1 MNQSTVTIGAKLNP
15 DPLSITAGD
24 IVVWVNNT
32 AEAQN
37 ASSNDGGQTFITGL
51 IQPNGNS
58 LPITVRT
65 STTYTVSPAGLLG
78 SITVNVA
85 LSSTDI
91 KPLFTAM
98 DQDHMLNQVGLFD
111 LWSYSDVKANA
122 NAIYGAVKD
131 GSMPPPG
138 SGEAPWP
145 QSQVDKLKQWIDG
158 GLQP

>member
-78 SITVNVA
+78 SITVNMA
-85 LSSTDI
+85 LSLQLISSRYSPLWTRITFSI
-91 KPLFTAM
+91 KWACSICGAIAM
-98 DQDHMLNQVGLFD
+98 
-111 LWSYSDVKANA
+111 SRRTPTP
-122 NAIYGAVKD
+122 
-131 GSMPPPG
+131 SM
-138 SGEAPWP
+138 AP
-145 QSQVDKLKQWIDG
+145 
-158 GLQP
+158 